1 MASAGDEAEDD
12 VRTQQRRNSPGLDPP
27 DFSELRVVLLG
38 NSWSERRSVGNFI
51 LKEKRFITEKAT
63 GQCEKFITEFEEK
76 TVTIINT
83 PDLLQA
89 NVSADK
95 LNEHVE
101 TCVRFS
107 YPGPHVFLLVLQP
120 ENFTEEQKLRLC
132 GFLTRLSDRWF
143 DHSMVL
149 ISTLRERSEADDSP
163 DLLLKEMIVKCQYRH
178 LKLKNIDHLELLK
191 CLGQIIKENNGY
203 LSCDVF
209 KDAEQRLTEED
220 VKQEEASLV
229 FSPTQ
234 DNDGL
239 RIVIFGKS
247 EYKKNSLCNFI
258 MKKKQIRLFKRNPSK
273 HSVVSSGAWGG
284 EPLKVVKSPDIFSLS
299 VETLIEKLQ
308 SCMTLCLP
316 GPNVLL
322 LLVKPSEFTE
332 KNRKTLKFVLS
343 LFHQDAF
350 KYAMV
355 VTTHEH
361 EMSPSVNELL
371 KECAGRYYSMFREDH
386 NILMQEI
393 ENILDRNGGTF
404 LTFRDEISRPQRK
417 QMKPP
422 LNLVLFGRRGA
433 GKTLAAKV
441 ILGQTELHSA
451 SNSSKCVRNQGQ
463 VCGRWVS
470 LVELPA
476 LYGEAQQKVMEKSF
490 RCISLCDPEGV
501 HAFILVLPLGPLTDE
516 DKGELQTIQDTFS
529 SRVNDFTMVLF
540 TVESDPKHPAV
551 VNFVSR
557 DRDIQKLCQSFGER
571 YVVVNMKDRQQIP
584 ELLEKV
590 DRSIIHKNSP
600 FFYTSETFIR
610 GQIQKSIQQDERITR
625 LEAEMK
631 KLKKTPSDLCKF
643 LLLNTIFQTRRLVQ
657 CCSNCQHLNFLNLI
671 YITGAE
677 SDQSSKCLRIVLIGK
692 TGCGKSSSGNTIL
705 GRKVFKAE
713 TNPKSVTKHC
723 QKEQCEVDDRPV
735 AVVDTPGLFDD
746 SLTHEEINEETLKCM
761 SILAPGPHVFLLVLR
776 IGRLTPEEK
785 ETLKLIKE
793 GFGKDA
799 EKFTILLFTNG
810 DTLEHDEQTIESYIE
825 KDKDFLEK
833 LISDCGGRY
842 HVFNNHDKQNRTQV
856 SELIRKIDTMVK
868 QNGGSCYTNEMLQE
882 AETAIRKKAENIL
895 KETEEE
901 MKREKEELKRKYDEE
916 MQEMKRKM
924 EEQKEKLRQE
934 ADKKLKE
941 MKEHIDKEHKQR
953 EKEQEEREKE
963 KRKRETDEKTHRQN
977 LIRHL
982 EILEKQVQSE
992 KEDKKSVNR
1001 VLEMI
1006 RKEKEKYKEAWEK
1019 ERREWWEKQKEEEE
1033 KRKQEEQRKR
1043 RELEEQYKK
1052 EIERYEEERKMEE
1065 QIRREQEEKERKI
1078 LEEKLEGLQ
1087 KEYEEK
1093 AREEAVK
1100 SNEFQEKYKK
1110 EFEAQK
1116 EVHEKQM
1123 KDQDEKYDLLKVLA
1137 AHKEAEKR
1145 KRYQAEMNNL
1155 VKCVSKKKEN
1165 LTEVKDLLVKHEQE
1179 LNQKKTQAEKEE
1191 LQKNHETEISEP
1203 VEKLLK
1209 AERKCLIL

>member
-1 MASAGDEAEDD
+1 
-12 VRTQQRRNSPGLDPP
+12 
-27 DFSELRVVLLG
+27 
-38 NSWSERRSVGNFI
+38 
-51 LKEKRFITEKAT
+51 
-63 GQCEKFITEFEEK
+63 
-76 TVTIINT
+76 
-83 PDLLQA
+83 
-89 NVSADK
+89 
-95 LNEHVE
+95 
-101 TCVRFS
+101 
-107 YPGPHVFLLVLQP
+107 
-120 ENFTEEQKLRLC
+120 
-132 GFLTRLSDRWF
+132 
-143 DHSMVL
+143 
-149 ISTLRERSEADDSP
+149 
-163 DLLLKEMIVKCQYRH
+163 
-178 LKLKNIDHLELLK
+178 
-191 CLGQIIKENNGY
+191 
-203 LSCDVF
+203 
-209 KDAEQRLTEED
+209 
-220 VKQEEASLV
+220 
-229 FSPTQ
+229 
-234 DNDGL
+234 
-239 RIVIFGKS
+239 
-247 EYKKNSLCNFI
+247 
-258 MKKKQIRLFKRNPSK
+258 
-273 HSVVSSGAWGG
+273 
-284 EPLKVVKSPDIFSLS
+284 
-299 VETLIEKLQ
+299 
-308 SCMTLCLP
+308 
-316 GPNVLL
+316 
-322 LLVKPSEFTE
+322 
-332 KNRKTLKFVLS
+332 
-343 LFHQDAF
+343 
-350 KYAMV
+350 
-355 VTTHEH
+355 
-361 EMSPSVNELL
+361 
-371 KECAGRYYSMFREDH
+371 
-386 NILMQEI
+386 MQEI
-393 ENILDRNGGTF
+393 ENILDSNAVTF

-422 LNLVLFGRRGA
+422 LNLVLCGTRGA
-433 GKTLAAKV
+433 GKTSAAKV
-441 ILGQTELHSA
+441 ILGQRELHSA
-451 SNSSKCVRNQGQ
+451 SNSSECVRNQGQ

-476 LYGEAQQKVMEKSF
+476 LYGEAQQKVMEESF

-501 HAFILVLPLGPLTDE
+501 HAFILVLRLSPLTDE
-516 DKGELQTIQDTFS
+516 DKGELQTLQDTFS

-631 KLKKTPSDLCKF
+631 KLKKTPSDLC
-643 LLLNTIFQTRRLVQ
+643 
-657 CCSNCQHLNFLNLI
+657 
-671 YITGAE
+671 AE

-692 TGCGKSSSGNTIL
+692 TGCEKSSSGNTIL

-723 QKEQCEVDDRPV
+723 QKEQCEVDDRPL
-735 AVVDTPGLFDD
+735 AVVDTPCLFDD

-776 IGRLTPEEK
+776 IGRLTQEEK

-799 EKFTILLFTNG
+799 EKFTIILFTNG

-842 HVFNNHDKQNRTQV
+842 HVFNNYDKQNRTQV

-882 AETAIRKKAENIL
+882 AETAIRKK
-895 KETEEE
+895 
-901 MKREKEELKRKYDEE
+901 
-916 MQEMKRKM
+916 
-924 EEQKEKLRQE
+924 
-934 ADKKLKE
+934 
-941 MKEHIDKEHKQR
+941 
-953 EKEQEEREKE
+953 
-963 KRKRETDEKTHRQN
+963 
-977 LIRHL
+977 
-982 EILEKQVQSE
+982 
-992 KEDKKSVNR
+992 
-1001 VLEMI
+1001 EMI

-1052 EIERYEEERKMEE
+1052 ENERYEEERKMEE

-1116 EVHEKQM
+1116 EVREKQM
-1123 KDQDEKYDLLKVLA
+1123 KDKDEKYDLLKALA

-1145 KRYQAEMNNL
+1145 KRYQAEINNL

-1165 LTEVKDLLVKHEQE
+1165 LTEVKDY
-1179 LNQKKTQAEKEE
+1179 
-1191 LQKNHETEISEP
+1191 
-1203 VEKLLK
+1203 
-1209 AERKCLIL
+1209 